1 MKSYFP
7 HVERIRFEGPA
18 SDNPLSFRYYNPE
31 ELVDG
36 KRAGEILRFAV
47 ANWHAF
53 CAEGRD
59 MFGEPFFDR
68 SWNRYADPYDRA
80 ISKADAAFEFMSKL
94 GVSYFCAH
102 DRDLA
107 PELDTLR
114 QSNTLLDRV
123 LPHIQTLMKETG
135 IRYLWGTANL
145 FGSAKYVHGAATS
158 PDAKVFAYAAGQVK
172 KALEITLALGGE
184 GYVFWGGREGYD
196 TLLNTDMKKELE
208 HQAAFY
214 RIILDY
220 AEEIGFK
227 GQFMIEPKP
236 KEPTKHQY
244 DFDAAHCLAFLQ
256 RYGLDASFK
265 FNIEANHATLAGHSF
280 QHELRY
286 SRIHGKLGSVDANM
300 GDLLLGWDTDHFPT
314 NIYDTAF
321 AMYEI
326 LLNGGLTPGGLNF
339 DAHVRRGSYEKKD
352 LFYAHIAAMDAFA
365 VGLKMARKMVEDG
378 YIEGFIRDRYASFE
392 TGIGA
397 RIESGTASIRH
408 LESEII
414 DTAVALPSSGRQEL
428 LENYLNHTFLTTIR
442 SGL

>member
-7 HVERIRFEGPA
+7 NVERIRYEGSE
-18 SDNPLSFRYYNPE
+18 SDNPLSFRYYHPE
-31 ELVDG
+31 ELIG
-36 KRAGEILRFAV
+36 SQKAGEILRFAV
-47 ANWHAF
+47 SYWHSF

-59 MFGEPFFDR
+59 MFGEPFFER

-114 QSNTLLDRV
+114 LSNALLDRV
-123 LPHIQTLMKETG
+123 IPHIQSLMKDTG

-172 KALEITLALGGE
+172 KALEVTMALGGE

-214 RIILDY
+214 QIVLDY
-220 AEEIGFK
+220 AREIGFK

-244 DFDAAHCLAFLQ
+244 DFDAAHSLAFLQ
-256 RYGLDASFK
+256 RYGLDPYFK
-265 FNIEANHATLAGHSF
+265 LNIEANHATLAGHSF

-300 GDLLLGWDTDHFPT
+300 GDLLLGWDTDNFPT
-314 NIYDTAF
+314 NLYDTAL

-326 LLNGGLTPGGLNF
+326 FLNGGLAPGGLNF

-365 VGLKMARKMVEDG
+365 VGLKIAQKMKEDQF
-378 YIEGFIRDRYASFE
+378 IEKLIQERYASFE
-392 TGIGA
+392 TGIGVQ
-397 RIESGTASIRH
+397 IEGGTANIRT
-408 LESEII
+408 LENAVI
-414 DTAVALPSSGRQEL
+414 DTPISLPSSGRQEL
-428 LENYLNHTFLTTIR
+428 LENYLNRILLTAIR
-442 SGL
+442 